1 MEKKLSKKGV
11 EFFNS
16 IIIDP
21 ESTKGEKKLAQK
33 VLERY
38 SSSKEIPKRSKS
50 SAKKSAANKTTSKE
64 EKKPAMSELQMKKL
78 VSQEKKRMTRES
90 YKLLKG
96 FFGPG
101 MG

>member
-1 MEKKLSKKGV
+1 MGKKLSKKGI

-16 IIIDP
+16 IINDP

-38 SSSKEIPKRSKS
+38 SCSKEIPKRSKS
-50 SAKKSAANKTTSKE
+50 SAKKSAANKTTSK

-90 YKLLKG
+90 NKLLKG